1 MAADVVI
8 KFSAEDDASKALL
21 DIITKMHKLEEQER
35 KLREE
40 GEKNEKQNSK
50 SLKMLKALGE
60 TADKAARAGLN
71 AVAGAATAAAG
82 AIGGLL
88 AVGAKALSDWQ
99 EQDQVNN
106 SLADS
111 IRRTGVEAGEVEAHF
126 AKLNQTA
133 GEFASKTMFGDEDIL
148 RGMDEY
154 IRMTGQAE
162 VATADLSTILGIAA
176 KAQKSTTDAAKE
188 YAKAAKGDIGSL
200 KELTKLTVDQEA
212 ALNAITDPTLKAA
225 KAQELLRAQFQGAAE
240 DVNPTFNAIKN
251 LTDAQG
257 DLSQMIGSVIDKSGV
272 VPAVLDPMTAAFR
285 QVEAWVDKNHVT
297 MQRFVISGV
306 DGLVGMV
313 QTAMPYIEGLIG
325 MFIDLSVTIENTGP
339 KFGLI
344 AQAAKIGFL
353 LIVQNAQE
361 MSRDVLL
368 EIQNMMLGI
377 ADAIRPFNEDMA
389 DMVMEGAEMMSDMI
403 DGLDDGVMGNVDAI
417 NAAKKAAQEYIAT
430 IDSNKKLGQEQA
442 ASVRSAFS
450 SIDDRL
456 AQVRL
461 NLKNADRDA
470 KKVEVR
476 ASKKTSA
483 GAAAPD
489 APKLSGAAGAD
500 AAKREAIARKELA
513 VLLEQNAERKAALE
527 LDLELLKVKQTAGQ
541 TAGERELAQTKAML
555 DYRETLR
562 ALDEEQAASLRDK
575 QLAVDLLQATS
586 EVERQRLQY
595 AYELAAL
602 EANRDLSPEER
613 ALELKRLELEAVQQL
628 RDARLED
635 VRAQNAQI
643 LAQATQISQL
653 AQASDEVNKL
663 GASFGALGQLTAGL
677 RDIQA
682 EYTAGL
688 ITGAQASQQ
697 AIMASGS
704 AVVTFADQMGASA
717 RTQAVILS
725 LFEAA
730 AAAASYAVGN
740 IPGGIQHTIASGLYA
755 GVAATSAPNAGSP
768 VTGAQLRAPTP
779 EMAASRRAS
788 SDYLSERLGGQ
799 LGGAGGTTFIYDN
812 RNARITTLDRS
823 PEVQR
828 EVFEAATQGGR
839 REGYELTRTK
849 KRGRP

>member
-40 GEKNEKQNSK
+40 GEKNEKQTSK
-50 SLKMLKALGE
+50 SMKALKALGE
-60 TADKAARAGLN
+60 TAEKAAKAGLA

-82 AIGGLL
+82 AMVGLM
-88 AVGAKALSDWQ
+88 AIGAKALNDWK

-111 IRRTGVEAGEVEAHF
+111 ILRTGVAAEEVEGRFQALNKVAGEM
-126 AKLNQTA
+126 
-133 GEFASKTMFGDEDIL
+133 ASKTMFGDEDIL
-148 RGMDEY
+148 RGMDTF
-154 IRMTGQAE
+154 IRMTGDAT
-162 VATADLSTILGIAA
+162 VAQEDLSTILGIAA
-176 KAQKSTTDAAKE
+176 KTQKSTTDAARE
-188 YAKAAKGDIGSL
+188 YSKAAKGDIGAL
-200 KELTKLTVDQEA
+200 KELTSLTVDQEQALQKMADPA
-212 ALNAITDPTLKAA
+212 AKAA

-257 DLSQMIGSVIDKSGV
+257 DLSQMIGSVIDKSGI

-285 QVEAWVDKNHVT
+285 EVEAWVDANHVT
-297 MQRFVISGV
+297 MQRFIIGGV

-313 QTAMPYIEGLIG
+313 QTVSPYIEGFIG
-325 MFIDLSVTIENTGP
+325 MFIDIGVELDNTGP
-339 KFGLI
+339 KFGLM

-353 LIVQNAQE
+353 LIVENAQE
-361 MSRDVLL
+361 MSRDVLI

-389 DMVMEGAEMMSDMI
+389 DMVSDGAELMSDMI
-403 DGLDDGVMGNVDAI
+403 DNLNDGAMSNIDAI
-417 NAAKKAAQEYIAT
+417 NAAKLAAQDYIKT
-430 IDSNKKLGQEQA
+430 IDSNKKLGQAQA
-442 ASVRSAFS
+442 ESVRSAFS

-476 ASKKTSA
+476 ASKKG
-483 GAAAPD
+483 GAAAQAPEK
-489 APKLSGAAGAD
+489 PKLASSAGDD

-513 VLLEQNAERKAALE
+513 IVMEQNAARKAALE

-541 TAGERELAQTKAML
+541 TAGERELAQTKALL
-555 DYRETLR
+555 DYRETLK

-575 QLAVDLLQATS
+575 QLAVDLLRATS

-602 EANRDLSPEER
+602 DANRDLSPEER

-643 LAQATQISQL
+643 LAQATQLSQL

-682 EYTAGL
+682 EYTAGM

-704 AVVTFADQMGASA
+704 AVVTFAGQMGASA
-717 RTQAVILS
+717 KTQAIILS

-730 AAAASYAVGN
+730 SAAASYAVGN
-740 IPGGIQHTIASGLYA
+740 IPSGVQHTIASGLYA
-755 GVAATSAPNAGSP
+755 GVAATSAPSAGSP
-768 VTGAQLRAPTP
+768 VSSAQMRAPTP
-779 EMAASRRAS
+779 EMAGARRDSAN
-788 SDYLSERLGGQ
+788 YLSDRLGGQ
-799 LGGAGGTTFIYDN
+799 LGGGGGNTFIYDN

-828 EVFEAATQGGR
+828 EVFEAATQGGM
-839 REGYELTRTK
+839 REGYELKRTK